1 MICDIHVHVFF
12 QGGEFEI
19 LAFHNYA
26 LNSLPQAI
34 GDGGQGWGN
43 AILYIFNSP
52 KIRNLLLKD
61 LTSCYSRT
69 ANVLN
74 DCRNR
79 MKVKTKDYEVTTTS
93 EYVRMSVQDESK
105 VDFGSSGH

>member
-1 MICDIHVHVFF
+1 MTYMYMYFSSEVN
-12 QGGEFEI
+12 

-34 GDGGQGWGN
+34 GDGGQGWSN

-61 LTSCYSRT
+61 LTTCCSRT
-69 ANVLN
+69 ASILN
-74 DCRNR
+74 DCRNQ
-79 MKVKTKDYEVTTTS
+79 MKVKTKDYEATTTS
-93 EYVRMSVQDESK
+93 EFVRISVPDESH
-105 VDFGSSGH
+105 VDFGSSEH